1 LAWDLVLTEKKRS
14 EIEVSTLHFTP
25 HLLRG
30 LKRCVERALGFALR
44 EQRSN
49 PCGLPSIIGMISMH
63 ETMVCMVGIRLFAAG
78 FGMVACVCVVFVC

>member
-1 LAWDLVLTEKKRS
+1 MWDASEALSGESVHRRYVVHVLWYR
-14 EIEVSTLHFTP
+14 P
-25 HLLRG
+25 PNAMHLKVDKLS
-30 LKRCVERALGFALR
+30 CSA

-49 PCGLPSIIGMISMH
+49 PCGLPPIIGMISMH